1 MEEGRQMKTIQPSPA
16 LRGKMLARI
25 NHAGECWEWAL
36 ARNRQG
42 YGVYNLGN
50 GNGMYLAHRVS
61 YTAFVGPIP
70 DGLVID
76 HLCRN
81 TACINPAHLEPVSV
95 RTNSL
100 RGMSP
105 TAKAIRTGRCKR
117 DHLIKSGTPCRPC
130 NAIREANRRGRIKER
145 LRSETMVA

>member
-1 MEEGRQMKTIQPSPA
+1 MKTIQPNPA
-16 LRGKMLARI
+16 LRDKVLARV
-25 NHAGECWEWAL
+25 NRVGDCWEWAL

-50 GNGMYLAHRVS
+50 GSGMYLAHRVS

-81 TACINPAHLEPVSV
+81 TACVNPQHLEPVTV
-95 RTNSL
+95 KVNSL

-105 TAKAIRTGRCKR
+105 TATAVRSGTCKR
-117 DHLIKSGTPCRPC
+117 GHQIKSGTPCVPC
-130 NAIREANRRGRIKER
+130 HAIREANRRGRLKDAR
-145 LRSETMVA
+145 AVG